1 MTSRQAAIYGVSGPE
16 LSSDEIDFISEAK
29 PLGFII
35 FSKNIRSLEQVSN
48 LVSHLKSFAKDDET
62 LVLIDQEGGRV
73 ARLRPP
79 LVREYPQ
86 AEIYGKIYELNPVN
100 AMRAAYLGAVLMAKD
115 LLSLGINVDC
125 TPCLDLSLP
134 QTSDVIG
141 DRAFSKHPEVVG
153 ALGQSVAQGFLD
165 EGALPVIKHIPGH
178 GHGTV
183 DSHES
188 LPIVEASLDE
198 LVNDF
203 APFRQCNYLPLA
215 MTGHLMFNAI
225 DAENVSTQSAKLIE
239 KVIRGHIGFDGLL
252 MTDDISM
259 KALSPDIGITL
270 HAENALRAGCDVILH
285 CNGDASEMFPLMET
299 LPRLTGRALERADKA
314 MKLLSSKTSKID
326 AATAEEEWKELI
338 SAHFPE
344 SPKNV

>member
-1 MTSRQAAIYGVSGPE
+1 MTSRQAAIYVVSGPE
-16 LSSDEIDFISEAK
+16 LSLDEIDLISETK

-35 FSKNIRSLEQVSN
+35 FSRNIRSLEQVSN
-48 LVSHLKSFAKDDET
+48 LVSHLKSFVKDDET

-73 ARLRPP
+73 ARLCPP
-79 LVREYPQ
+79 LVREYPK
-86 AEIYGKIYELNPVN
+86 AEIYGKIYELNPLN
-100 AMRAAYLGAVLMAKD
+100 AMRAAYLGAVLIAKD
-115 LLSLGINVDC
+115 LLKLGINVNC
-125 TPCLDLSLP
+125 MPCLDISLP
-134 QTSDVIG
+134 QTTNVIG
-141 DRAFSKHPEVVG
+141 DRSYSEYPEVVG
-153 ALGQSVAQGFLD
+153 ALGQYVAQGFLD

-203 APFRQCNYLPLA
+203 EPFRQCNYLPLA

-270 HAENALRAGCDVILH
+270 HAKNALRAGCDVILH
-285 CNGDASEMFPLMET
+285 CNGDASEMFPLMES

-314 MKLLSSKTSKID
+314 MKLLSCKISKID

-344 SPKNV
+344 SLKNV